1 MQKIMILNP
10 KGGCGKSTLSTN
22 LAGYYA
28 NFGMKVGLVDFD
40 PQKTS
45 LNWLRKRTFD
55 LKPIKAINATTGKM
69 LLTDD
74 LEQVIVDTPASIDR
88 ELMLNIIN
96 DCDTIII
103 PVLPSPIDIQ
113 AASFFIYQLLLKHRI
128 TSDDKNI
135 CLIANRSNLRSI
147 AYNDLIKFISTI
159 KLPLLTTLHNSS
171 NYLKCAA
178 KGASIFDYNTKT
190 SLKNIE
196 DWFPLIHWLNT
207 NKQNN
212 S

>member
-1 MQKIMILNP
+1 MRKIMILNP
-10 KGGCGKSTLSTN
+10 KGGSGKSTVSTN

-28 NFGMKVGLVDFD
+28 NFGIKVGLVDFD

-45 LNWLRKRTFD
+45 LNWLRNRTFD

-69 LLTDD
+69 IIPDD
-74 LEQVIVDTPASIDR
+74 LEQLIIDTPASIDSK
-88 ELMLNIIN
+88 LMINIIN
-96 DCDTIII
+96 DCDSIII

-128 TSDDKNI
+128 TSEDKNI
-135 CLIANRSNLRSI
+135 CLIANRAKLRSV
-147 AYNDLIKFISTI
+147 AYQDLIKFISTI
-159 KLPLLTTLHNSS
+159 KLPLLTTLRDSS

-178 KGASIFDYNTKT
+178 KGASIFDYTTKNA
-190 SLKNIE
+190 SNNIQ
-196 DWFPLIHWLNT
+196 DWFPLINWLNT
-207 NKQNN
+207 NDQVI